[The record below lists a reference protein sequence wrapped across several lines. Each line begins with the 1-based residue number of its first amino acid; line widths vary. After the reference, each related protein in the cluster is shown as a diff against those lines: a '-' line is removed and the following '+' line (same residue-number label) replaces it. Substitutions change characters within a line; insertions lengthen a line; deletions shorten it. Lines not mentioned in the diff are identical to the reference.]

1 MNLRRVTTIALATTA
16 RLLAQDPTTDEQTR
30 TIRSLRA
37 ELNAARAE
45 LHALR
50 ELADE
55 PDTIVHGAVSLD
67 VTTAY
72 FFRGVVQ
79 EKRGVIAE
87 PSVELGWRLWQ
98 GTDWLGDVDLTF
110 GTWNSAHSGPTGAG
124 STRGGWYESDVYATL
139 SAKVLERV
147 AIATSYVAYHSPNG
161 SFATVQEETLSI
173 AFDDA
178 GLLFARGLQPSVT
191 IAFELAGQTDGGDGR
206 GIYAEAGIAPAVD
219 LLAMGDF
226 TTVLSLPVTVGF
238 GVRDYYELPGTT
250 RDDAF
255 GFVDAGLV
263 LTTALAFVPKV
274 AGAWE
279 ASLGLH
285 YLALGDTNETR
296 NGGDGDEW
304 IGTFS
309 LRTTF

>member
-1 MNLRRVTTIALATTA
+1 MNLRRVSPIALATTA
-16 RLLAQDPTTDEQTR
+16 RLLAQDPTTDEQAR

-37 ELNAARAE
+37 ELNAARTE
-45 LHALR
+45 LRALR

-72 FFRGVVQ
+72 FFRGIVQ

-87 PSVELGWRLWQ
+87 PSIELGWRLWE
-98 GTDWLGDVDLTF
+98 GTKWIGDVDLTF
-110 GTWNSAHSGPTGAG
+110 GTWNSAHSGPTGGGA
-124 STRGGWYESDVYATL
+124 RGGWYESDVYATV

-147 AIATSYVAYHSPNG
+147 AIGTSYVAYHSPNG
-161 SFATVQEETLSI
+161 SFPTVQEETFTI
-173 AFDDA
+173 GFDDA
-178 GLLFARGLQPSVT
+178 GLLFARGLQPSAT
-191 IAFELAGQTDGGDGR
+191 FAFELAGQTDGGDGR

-219 LLAMGDF
+219 LLAMGGF
-226 TTVLSLPVTVGF
+226 ATTLSLPVTVGF
-238 GVRDYYELPGTT
+238 GVRDYYELPGTK

-263 LTTALAFVPKV
+263 LTTTLAFVPKV

-279 ASLGLH
+279 CSVGLH
-285 YLALGDTNETR
+285 YLALGDTNEVR